1 MRRRPSRTWIRRWRW
16 FQRCTVALVRRHSP
30 ARLLASRARAGE
42 TARFIVVRRPVSCR
56 SPRARRDLAR
66 ERPAGA
72 GESRRAHAIIARART
87 LRASRVARDGARARA
102 RGGRSARRCAR
113 GSFFCEA
120 PWSAVD
126 GERGAE
132 SRVLRRRRRARG
144 APDGVV
150 CVARDCECVV
160 DRVRPERARG
170 FIL

>member
-1 MRRRPSRTWIRRWRW
+1 MRSRLEPPFVESPIGVVHVT
-16 FQRCTVALVRRHSP
+16 P
-30 ARLLASRARAGE
+30 AR
-42 TARFIVVRRPVSCR
+42 
-56 SPRARRDLAR
+56 
-66 ERPAGA
+66 AGA

-113 GSFFCEA
+113 GSFDVRMVSRHVCE
-120 PWSAVD
+120 PWSAVA

-144 APDGVV
+144 APDGLVS
-150 CVARDCECVV
+150 VARDCECVV

-170 FIL
+170 LIL